1 MISINLEIVF
11 INVLIR
17 YYVMYVYLLLCENEK
32 FGKIYLKFSLLN
44 LLIIWVWIDFRFIDN
59 IK

>member
-1 MISINLEIVF
+1 
-11 INVLIR
+11 
-17 YYVMYVYLLLCENEK
+17 MYVYLLLCENEK

-59 IK
+59 IKWMNIYDIWVIEY